1 MKAYSVGDNVIS
13 KVDLLDAAGNVIT
26 PTGVTFQVLDETD
39 TTISGPTVM
48 AGPWTTPLTTT
59 VAGSLNSTIGARR
72 VEYTVETLTGIVIL
86 DDTYLIRQGQRIIF
100 LTNSMQTLTQALVTA
115 DTMSKITSWQGA
127 SEDDRVTALIEAY
140 RRLTQLSYLI
150 KFPQFVDLQN
160 FLTTDWTWR
169 ITPQMWPV
177 MTVDLFSRYP
187 ASFATA
193 LRVAQVCE
201 ANQVL
206 TDDPIGDKIAAGL
219 FSETVGQSSMMF
231 RSGVRPM
238 RLIVAR
244 PTMDYLAGYLDN
256 RMTITRS

>member
-1 MKAYSVGDNVIS
+1 MKTFSVGDSVVS
-13 KVDLLDAAGNVIT
+13 TVALLDAAGNTIT
-26 PTGVTFQVLDETD
+26 PTSVSYQVLDETD
-39 TTISGPTVM
+39 AVL
-48 AGPWTTPLTTT
+48 AGPIAISSPWS
-59 VAGSLNSTIGARR
+59 GSLSATIGAGLNGTPGARR
-72 VEYTVETLTGIVIL
+72 IEYTVKTASGIVLL
-86 DDTYLIRQGQRIIF
+86 DDIYMIRQGERLVF
-100 LTNSMQTLTQALVTA
+100 LINSMQTLTQALVTA
-115 DTMSKITSWQGA
+115 DTLPKIPSWQGA

-177 MTVDLFSRYP
+177 MTTDLFSRYP
-187 ASFATA
+187 ASFVAA
-193 LRVAQVCE
+193 LRIAQVCE

-206 TDDPIGDKIAAGL
+206 TDDPIADKIKSGL
-219 FSETVGQSSMMF
+219 FSETVGQASMMF
-231 RSGVRPM
+231 RSGIKPM

-244 PTMDYLAGYLDN
+244 ETMDYLAGYLDI